1 MPPPRHIIPLFYN
14 FAANNNHDME
24 TTTNKQSSK
33 ATDWLL
39 FLVFTVIF
47 LLMLVYVDEWF
58 WVPMPFMLT
67 YLVKALDAM

>member
-1 MPPPRHIIPLFYN
+1 
-14 FAANNNHDME
+14 ME